1 MRVTQEL
8 ELEVYMF
15 SGAAG
20 ELDQTEELIS
30 IGSVVAELQRS
41 YPDVSHSS
49 LRFLEREGLIT
60 SIRTRG
66 GHRLYSRTDID
77 RIRQIK
83 VWQAQRLSLDQIRQR
98 LADLGRLPPPS
109 ALTEMFLSRA
119 LDGDLASAYQTI
131 IAADDVGMPLTRL
144 FGEVLQPALTELGQ
158 RWEHGELLVAQ
169 EKEVSELARDLIA
182 DLSLRHAHT
191 PANGPALVA
200 ACVEGER
207 HELGLRMVCGL
218 FRAEGWAVHYL
229 GADVAP
235 RFLLEAVQLHRP
247 KVILLSVKLAKNLP
261 AVKEAIDVLSSE
273 LSSEHV
279 PPIVVG
285 GQLAIEQSEALR
297 AWGAIPV
304 ASTHP
309 AAAVTAVSELVQ
321 PLAAAIAST
330 EEREN

>member
-1 MRVTQEL
+1 MPVMSSDPESDL
-8 ELEVYMF
+8 LP
-15 SGAAG
+15 
-20 ELDQTEELIS
+20 
-30 IGSVVAELQRS
+30 IGQVVAELQAS
-41 YPDVSHSS
+41 YPDVTHSS
-49 LRFLEREGLIT
+49 LRFLQREGLIT
-60 SIRTRG
+60 PTRTVG
-66 GHRLYSRTDID
+66 GHRLFARHDVE

-83 VWQAQRLSLDQIRQR
+83 TWQAQRLSLDQIRQR
-98 LADLGRLPPPS
+98 LLDLDRLPEPA
-109 ALTEMFLSRA
+109 ALAESFLRQA
-119 LDGDLASAYQTI
+119 LDGNQGAAYQTI
-131 IAADDVGMPLTRL
+131 IAADDVGLPLARL
-144 FGEVLQPALTELGQ
+144 FGEVLQPALTELGR

-285 GQLAIEQSEALR
+285 GQLAIEQSEVLR
-297 AWGAIPV
+297 AWGAISV

-309 AAAVTAVSELVQ
+309 AAAATAVSEILQ

-330 EEREN
+330 EEPGN